1 MVYWKRLITL
11 QLIVWFAWNFCEAA
25 KYDSN
30 YAWMWVIKVYKNPRW
45 WTTAILEIV
54 NLSPVHLVGILGT
67 VLPFKSC
74 FYLLRGFGAV
84 GGQKSPPPLLWP
96 LAYMTYC
103 TIISEVT
110 AVVLLMAL
118 AEVYTPWGLSDVFVY
133 LIVIA
138 ESTEILR
145 TTTRKTVS
153 VAVSSA
159 EMWSSV
165 CSRRSRTVTSSH
177 SVCLSVCV
185 CVCVCL
191 YVSRATVLYDCM

>member
-84 GGQKSPPPLLWP
+84 GGQKSPPPIIMAVGLYDILYYYLWSH
-96 LAYMTYC
+96 C
-103 TIISEVT
+103 S
-110 AVVLLMAL
+110 
-118 AEVYTPWGLSDVFVY
+118 
-133 LIVIA
+133 
-138 ESTEILR
+138 R
-145 TTTRKTVS
+145 TTDGLGGGVHS
-153 VAVSSA
+153 L
-159 EMWSSV
+159 
-165 CSRRSRTVTSSH
+165 RSFW
-177 SVCLSVCV
+177 CV
-185 CVCVCL
+185 CVSDSYCWVNRDSTNYHEKNSLSCCVFCRD
-191 YVSRATVLYDCM
+191 VI